1 MKKLC
6 RLKFLLLLLSLC
18 FGVSVFAQHS
28 VARQWN
34 EELLEAIRN
43 DFARPTVHA
52 RNLFH
57 TSVAMWDAWAVYDDV
72 AETFLLG
79 KNVRGYL
86 CEFDGV
92 PMPGDIQAAREEA
105 ISYAAYRLLY
115 YRFFNSPGAVETISN
130 INDLFAQLGY
140 DSNYTSIDYSSGQPA
155 ALGNF
160 IASELI
166 NFGLQDGSNEQ
177 NDYANEFY
185 EPVNPPLVT
194 NFPGN
199 PDILDPNRW
208 QPLTLDVFIDQSG
221 NEIPYNTPDFLSP
234 EWGQVTPFAL
244 KEEDLTLRPRNGDVY
259 WIYHDPEDPPYID
272 TTTVGGISDEYKWGF
287 ELVSVWSSHLDP
299 EDGIMWDISP
309 ASIGNI
315 QDYPITVE
323 GLRDFY
329 NLVDGGDTG
338 IGHDLNPH
346 TGMPYEP
353 QMVPRADYGRVLA
366 EFWADGPD
374 SETPPGHWFTILNY
388 VNDHPDFEKK
398 YRGEGEILDDLEWDV
413 KAYFMMSGAMHDC
426 AITAWGIKG
435 WYDYIRPISAI
446 RSMADRGQS
455 SDPEKPSYHPGGIT
469 LIDGFIGLVDSNDIL
484 AGDTMQH
491 VGKIKLKAWRGPD
504 WIADPEIDL
513 AGVDWILAE
522 NWWPYQRPSFV
533 TPPFAGYVSG
543 HSTYSRAAAE
553 VMTMLTGD
561 AFFPGGMGEFNANQN
576 EFLVFEEGPSVDI
589 VLQWATYRDAS
600 DQCSL
605 SRIWGGIHPPADDV
619 PGRLIGEIVG
629 IDAFNYAETYFFFDG
644 DGDGYFDFE
653 DCNDNDENINPGA
666 VEVCNG
672 VDDDCNNLVDDELE
686 IFTYYFDN
694 DNDGFGDEMISM
706 DTCQSFAPIGFVS
719 NALDC
724 NDNDENINPDADEVC
739 DGIDND
745 CNGLNDD
752 GLPTNAYFLD
762 SDDDGYG
769 DLEASLDTCITD
781 PPTGYVTN
789 NLDCDDSNEL
799 IFPGAD
805 EIPNNGI
812 DEDCDGMDL
821 TIGVKENNLNHL
833 IDIFPNPV
841 KNTLTIHFEY
851 TGDMNLQVISNDGK
865 LLIEKSITFVSNSAI
880 FDFNNLPQ
888 GVYFLKLS
896 DESGENQ
903 YLEKIIKQ

>member
-1 MKKLC
+1 MKNLNKL
-6 RLKFLLLLLSLC
+6 LTLAIGIFLA
-18 FGVSVFAQHS
+18 FGNTANAQES

-34 EELLEAIRN
+34 EVLLEGIRN

-52 RNLFH
+52 RNIFH
-57 TSVAMWDAWAVYDDV
+57 TSIAMWDAWAVYDDV

-79 KNVRGYL
+79 KNVRGYV
-86 CEFDGV
+86 CGFDGV
-92 PMPGDIQAAREEA
+92 MMPADIQAAREEA

-115 YRFFNSPGAVETISN
+115 QRFFASPGAVETIAN
-130 INDLFAQLGY
+130 INNLFNQLGY
-140 DSNYTSIDYSSGQPA
+140 NSAFTSTDYASGNPA
-155 ALGNF
+155 ALGNY
-160 IASELI
+160 IAQELI
-166 NFGLQDGSNEQ
+166 NFGYQDGANQ
-177 NDYANEFY
+177 ANDYVNEFY

-221 NEIPYNTPDFLSP
+221 NEIPFDTPDFLSP

-244 KEEDLTLRPRNGDVY
+244 KEEDLTFKQRNGDVY
-259 WIYHDPEDPPYID
+259 WIYHDPGTPPYID
-272 TTTVGGISDEYKWGF
+272 TTAVGGISEEYKWGF

-299 EDGIMWDISP
+299 EDGMMWDISP
-309 ASIGNI
+309 ANIGNI
-315 QDYPITVE
+315 QEYPTTVE

-329 NLVDGGDTG
+329 NLVDGGDYG
-338 IGHDLNPH
+338 IGHNMNPS
-346 TGMPYEP
+346 TGMPYET
-353 QMVPRADYGRVLA
+353 QMVPRADYARVLA

-374 SETPPGHWFTILNY
+374 SETPPGHWFTLLNY

-398 YRGEGEILDDLEWDV
+398 YRGQGDVLDDLEWDV
-413 KAYFMMSGAMHDC
+413 KSYFMMSGAMHDC
-426 AITAWGIKG
+426 AISAWGIKG
-435 WYDYIRPISAI
+435 WYDYLRPISAI

-455 SDPEKPSYHPGGIT
+455 SDPWLPSYHPGGIN
-469 LIDGFIGLVDSNDIL
+469 LLDGFIALVDSNDIL
-484 AGDTMQH
+484 AGASYEH
-491 VGKIKLKAWRGPD
+491 VDKIKLKAWRGPEF
-504 WIADPEIDL
+504 IVNPETEL

-522 NWWPYQRPSFV
+522 NWWPYQRPTFV

-561 AFFPGGMGEFNANQN
+561 AFFPGGMGQFNADQN
-576 EFLVFEEGPSVDI
+576 EFLVFEEGPSMDI

-619 PGRLIGEIVG
+619 PGRLIGEKIGV
-629 IDAFNYAETYFFFDG
+629 DAFDFAETYFFFDG

-653 DCNDNDENINPGA
+653 DCNDSDASINPG
-666 VEVCNG
+666 ESELCNG
-672 VDDDCNNLVDDELE
+672 IDDNCNDLIDDELD

-694 DNDGFGDEMISM
+694 DNDGYGDEMIAM
-706 DTCQSFAPIGFVS
+706 DTCQTFAPDGFVD

-724 NDNDENINPDADEVC
+724 NDNDENINPDAVEIC
-739 DGIDND
+739 DGIDNN

-752 GLPTNAYFLD
+752 GIATNAYYFD
-762 SDDDGYG
+762 NDNDGYG
-769 DLEASLDTCITD
+769 DFEASLDTCSME
-781 PPTGYVTN
+781 PPAGYVLN
-789 NLDCDDSNEL
+789 SEDCDDSNEL

-805 EIPNNGI
+805 EIPNNGV

-821 TIGVKENNLNHL
+821 IISVKENNLNEL

-841 KNTLTIHFEY
+841 KDVLTIRY
-851 TGDMNLQVISNDGK
+851 DYLGDMNLQIISNDGK
-865 LLIEKSITFVSNSAI
+865 LIVEKKITFVGNTAT
-880 FDFNNLPQ
+880 FDFSNLPQ
-888 GVYFLKLS
+888 GVYFLKLFDDS
-896 DESGENQ
+896 KENQ
-903 YLEKIIKQ
+903 YLERIIRP